1 MLENTGVELQE
12 WDWWHKKDRV
22 DALLQKMSSE
32 RCGCGM
38 GRWTRLQ
45 NENNQFLKSWELTF
59 VDLPVRQLE
68 CFISPFQRLGRG
80 GRTVPALKESEGSRE
95 EWVWDRRGSPMLA
108 SVFPAGVCYR
118 GRREEETGTLP
129 LEFLLGQ
136 VTGNAARNWSSPEPP
151 VLEEPY
157 RACIS
162 TS

>member
-1 MLENTGVELQE
+1 M
-12 WDWWHKKDRV
+12 
-22 DALLQKMSSE
+22 DALLQKMSGE

-95 EWVWDRRGSPMLA
+95 E
-108 SVFPAGVCYR
+108 
-118 GRREEETGTLP
+118 
-129 LEFLLGQ
+129 
-136 VTGNAARNWSSPEPP
+136 
-151 VLEEPY
+151 
-157 RACIS
+157 
-162 TS
+162 